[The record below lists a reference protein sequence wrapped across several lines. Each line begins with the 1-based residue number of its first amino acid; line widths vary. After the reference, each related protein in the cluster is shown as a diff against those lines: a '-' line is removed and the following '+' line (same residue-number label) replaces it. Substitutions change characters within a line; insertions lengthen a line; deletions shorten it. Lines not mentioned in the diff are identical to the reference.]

1 MFIGHRNVP
10 ILKQISS
17 YRLGASKDAKWIATL
32 PRAREKPLNT
42 GFNNS
47 RSDKRYLLEVFMVL
61 QNHWVVSCNYNGE
74 IYGVELMPGKRA
86 DLRIPKLSKEKTA
99 IIRYYKDKECK
110 VNRYNQKLYNR
121 VKELIIKSLKTKYKN
136 FEIVV
141 SRVGSATAPFK
152 VEQLEKTIQAGCW
165 GNAKILW
172 SERS

>member
-1 MFIGHRNVP
+1 
-10 ILKQISS
+10 
-17 YRLGASKDAKWIATL
+17 
-32 PRAREKPLNT
+32 
-42 GFNNS
+42 
-47 RSDKRYLLEVFMVL
+47 MVL

-74 IYGVELMPGKRA
+74 IYGVELLPGKRA

-99 IIRYYKDKECK
+99 VICYYYTDNECK

-121 VKELIIKSLKTKYKN
+121 TKELITMSLKAKYKN

-152 VEQLEKTIQAGCW
+152 VEQLEKPIQVGCW

-172 SERS
+172 SERR

>member
-1 MFIGHRNVP
+1 
-10 ILKQISS
+10 
-17 YRLGASKDAKWIATL
+17 
-32 PRAREKPLNT
+32 
-42 GFNNS
+42 
-47 RSDKRYLLEVFMVL
+47 MVL

-99 IIRYYKDKECK
+99 IIRYSTDKECK
-110 VNRYNQKLYNR
+110 VNRHNQKLYNR

>member
-1 MFIGHRNVP
+1 
-10 ILKQISS
+10 
-17 YRLGASKDAKWIATL
+17 
-32 PRAREKPLNT
+32 
-42 GFNNS
+42 
-47 RSDKRYLLEVFMVL
+47 MVL

-99 IIRYYKDKECK
+99 IVRRYFTDKECRE
-110 VNRYNQKLYNR
+110 NRYNQKLYNR

-136 FEIVV
+136 FEVVV

-152 VEQLEKTIQAGCW
+152 VEQLEKTIQSGSW

-172 SERS
+172 SERG

>member
-10 ILKQISS
+10 ILKQNSNG
-17 YRLGASKDAKWIATL
+17 RLGASKDAKWIATL

-61 QNHWVVSCNYNGE
+61 QSHWVVSCNYNGE

-99 IIRYYKDKECK
+99 IVCYSTNKECK
-110 VNRYNQKLYNR
+110 ANRYNQKLYNR

-152 VEQLEKTIQAGCW
+152 VEQSEKTIHTGCW

-172 SERS
+172 SERG

>member
-1 MFIGHRNVP
+1 
-10 ILKQISS
+10 
-17 YRLGASKDAKWIATL
+17 
-32 PRAREKPLNT
+32 
-42 GFNNS
+42 
-47 RSDKRYLLEVFMVL
+47 MVL
-61 QNHWVVSCNYNGE
+61 QNHWVVSCSYNGE

-99 IIRYYKDKECK
+99 IVRYSTDKECK
-110 VNRYNQKLYNR
+110 ANRYNQKLYNI
-121 VKELIIKSLKTKYKN
+121 VKKLIIKSLKTKYKN
-136 FEIVV
+136 FEVVV

>member
-10 ILKQISS
+10 ILKQNSNG
-17 YRLGASKDAKWIATL
+17 RLGASKDAKWIATL

-61 QNHWVVSCNYNGE
+61 QSHWVVSCNYNGE
-74 IYGVELMPGKRA
+74 IYGVELLPGKRA

-99 IIRYYKDKECK
+99 IVCYSTNKECK
-110 VNRYNQKLYNR
+110 ANRYNQKLYNR

-152 VEQLEKTIQAGCW
+152 VEQSEKTIHTGCW

-172 SERS
+172 SERG